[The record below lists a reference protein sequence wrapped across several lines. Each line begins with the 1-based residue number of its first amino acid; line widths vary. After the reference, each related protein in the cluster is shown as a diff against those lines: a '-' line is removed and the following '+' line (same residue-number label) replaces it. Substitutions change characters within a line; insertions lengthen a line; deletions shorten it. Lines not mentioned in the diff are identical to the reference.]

1 LKKTELAIGDSTEL
15 EISYTNRVALTRET
29 KYVDVSSND
38 TTSGY
43 NRLEITADVKP
54 KPDTLLLLK
63 YSPYTIEFIEEKG
76 GAIKERKVE
85 FNNSGKEEYKLKII
99 DYPKELFEVKLS
111 QDILKPGKVIELK
124 VKPLKKLPPDT
135 LKKSVTLQVKGKKEF
150 RITIPIK
157 KEKPP
162 EKSPPPIKWD
172 WRR

>member
-15 EISYTNRVALTRET
+15 EISYTNRAATTRET
-29 KYVDVSSND
+29 KYVEVSSND

-43 NRLEITADVKP
+43 NRLEITADVKS

-76 GAIKERKVE
+76 GVIKERKVE

-111 QDILKPGKVIELK
+111 QDILKPGKAVELK

-135 LKKSVTLQVKGKKEF
+135 FKQSVTLQVKGKKEF

-162 EKSPPPIKWD
+162 EKSLPPIKWD
-172 WRR
+172 WRK

>member
-15 EISYTNRVALTRET
+15 EISYSSRAAMTQET
-29 KYVDVSSND
+29 KHVEVSSND

-43 NRLEITADVKP
+43 NRLEITADVKS

-76 GAIKERKVE
+76 GAIKEKKVE
-85 FNNSGKEEYKLKII
+85 FKNSGEKEYKLKII

-111 QDILKPGKVIELK
+111 QDILKPGKVLELK
-124 VKPLKKLPPDT
+124 VKPLKKLSPDT
-135 LKKSVTLQVKGKKEF
+135 LKNSVTLQVKGKKEF

-172 WRR
+172 WRK

>member
-1 LKKTELAIGDSTEL
+1 MKKTELAIGDSTEL
-15 EISYTNRVALTRET
+15 EISYSSRVAMTQET
-29 KYVDVSSND
+29 KHVEVSSND

-43 NRLEITADVKP
+43 NRLEITADVKS

-76 GAIKERKVE
+76 GAIKEKKVE
-85 FNNSGKEEYKLKII
+85 FENSGKEEYKLQII

-111 QDILKPGKVIELK
+111 QEILKPGKVIELK

-135 LKKSVTLQVKGKKEF
+135 LKKSVTLRVKGGKEF
-150 RITIPIK
+150 RITIPLK

-162 EKSPPPIKWD
+162 EHTLPPVKWD
-172 WRR
+172 WRK